1 MVSYNEAVA
10 YLRIDSFI
18 PDEYIKQAI
27 ESALN
32 ICREVS
38 RLSDEA
44 WDEIVEYQGTDGDKV
59 QMKELLRVG
68 VFYAIGWKYEHG
80 IKADDRDLILTL
92 RNIYFAVREKQMVW
106 KEI

>member
-32 ICREVS
+32 ISQKVS

-44 WDEIVEYQGTDGDKV
+44 WDEIVKYQGTDGDKV

-80 IKADDRDLILTL
+80 IKADDHDLILTL

-106 KEI
+106 KVI